1 MYRVGY
7 MFLNMVVVAVVGKS
21 PALGS
26 VSVVVSIELGVMV
39 GNGSAYAV
47 AVVFVLA
54 MMLIGYGTFS
64 EVPLAILIGAVLGV
78 GSIVTVLYVYTTFN

>member
-1 MYRVGY
+1 MVAAAGA
-7 MFLNMVVVAVVGKS
+7 FLT
-21 PALGS
+21 PGS

-54 MMLIGYGTFS
+54 MVLIGYGTFS
-64 EVPLAILIGAVLGV
+64 EVPLAILIGAVLGL
-78 GSIVTVLYVYTTFN
+78 GSIMTVLYVLSYTR

>member
-1 MYRVGY
+1 
-7 MFLNMVVVAVVGKS
+7 MVVMLPQFPSMVAAAGAFLT
-21 PALGS
+21 PGS

-54 MMLIGYGTFS
+54 MVLIGYGTFS
-64 EVPLAILIGAVLGV
+64 EVPLAILIGAVLGL
-78 GSIVTVLYVYTTFN
+78 GSIMTVLYVLSYTR